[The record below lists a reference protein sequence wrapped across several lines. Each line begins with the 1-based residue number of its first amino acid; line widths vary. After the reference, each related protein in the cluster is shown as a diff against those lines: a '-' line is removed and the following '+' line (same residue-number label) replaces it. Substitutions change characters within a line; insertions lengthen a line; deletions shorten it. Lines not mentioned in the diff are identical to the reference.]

1 MSAYQIFD
9 VDAGSDVPELLNV
22 LTGVYRVLSAVDLC
36 RLVQLA
42 ISRLPGQCAMM
53 ANSSVRYFHCS
64 HSGQWKTLI
73 QS

>member
-36 RLVQLA
+36 RLVTV
-42 ISRLPGQCAMM
+42 AMY
-53 ANSSVRYFHCS
+53 SVRTRREH
-64 HSGQWKTLI
+64 GQVLWMWALHLRR
-73 QS
+73 